1 MMWSAASGQPTETA
15 IFFRNAA
22 SQDDRDG
29 FLMDMLQLR
38 IYSRVARLTSFSGAA
53 RELSISQSQ
62 ASRAVA
68 ELEAEL
74 GTLLLARTTRAVVP
88 TEAGAEY
95 LARIEPILD
104 QLDDAE
110 QSIRQDELRGTLRI
124 GMPTSTGVREVIAR
138 LPRFTERHPRL
149 HLQVVLDDRRQ
160 DLVRDAVDVAIRVGT
175 LPDSN
180 ATARLLTTYAR
191 LIVAAPDYLDRAG
204 RPVVPRDLAD
214 HRIVHGPAAGVD
226 TAWTF
231 ARGGSIETVV
241 VKPAISFNDNEG
253 AVAGAAAGLGITSI
267 GYWVCRR
274 ELADGRLVQ
283 LLPEWDMVPTRVH
296 AYFPLGRATRSAARA
311 FIDFLIE
318 DFAKHPP
325 L

>member
-1 MMWSAASGQPTETA
+1 
-15 IFFRNAA
+15 
-22 SQDDRDG
+22 
-29 FLMDMLQLR
+29 MDVLQLK
-38 IYSRVARLTSFSGAA
+38 IYSRVARLNSFSGAA

-62 ASRAVA
+62 VSRAVS

-110 QSIRQDELRGTLRI
+110 QSVRQDELRGTLRV

-138 LPRFTERHPRL
+138 LPRFTERHPKL
-149 HLQVVLDDRRQ
+149 HLQVILDDRRQ

-180 ATARLLTTYAR
+180 ATARLLTTYSR
-191 LIVAAPDYLDRAG
+191 LIVGSPGYLERAG
-204 RPVVPRDLAD
+204 VPADPQDLAD

-226 TAWTF
+226 TAWLFSRQGVT
-231 ARGGSIETVV
+231 ETVA
-241 VKPAISFNDNEG
+241 VKPSISFSDNEG
-253 AVAGAAAGLGITSI
+253 AVAGAAAGLGLTSI

-274 ELADGRLVQ
+274 ELGEGRLIQ
-283 LLPEWDMVPTRVH
+283 LLPEWEMVPTRVH
-296 AYFPLGRATRSAARA
+296 AYFPLGRATRTAARA
-311 FIDFLIE
+311 FIDFLIA
-318 DFAKHPP
+318 DFARYPP